1 MMFPVFMLVTALAPA
16 AQQPPAQNP
25 PEPLA
30 TVAAPGP
37 TAVSTGGAEAAIQT
51 GLAAYKRRQF
61 GKAEIEFR
69 KAVDA
74 DPGSA
79 AAHFYLGYTYYKIV
93 EPRRP
98 FDPGKQK
105 AAQEFAKAYELDPAF
120 KPVWAWRKGK

>member
-1 MMFPVFMLVTALAPA
+1 MMLPVFIVAVALAPA
-16 AQQPPAQNP
+16 PQAPPP
-25 PEPLA
+25 PSEPLA
-30 TVAAPGP
+30 ASEAPAP
-37 TAVSTGGAEAAIQT
+37 TAVSAGGADAAIQA
-51 GLAAYKRRQF
+51 GLNAFRRRQF

-93 EPRRP
+93 EPHRP

-120 KPVWAWRKGK
+120 KPVWSWKKGK

>member
-1 MMFPVFMLVTALAPA
+1 MMLPVFVLAAVLAPSP
-16 AQQPPAQNP
+16 QEPPP
-25 PEPLA
+25 PSEPLA
-30 TVAAPGP
+30 GAEQPAP
-37 TAVSTGGAEAAIQT
+37 TAVSATGADAAIQA
-51 GLAAYKRRQF
+51 GLHAFRRKQF

-69 KAVDA
+69 KAVEA

-93 EPRRP
+93 EPRRA

-120 KPVWAWRKGK
+120 RPAWSRKKGK

>member
-1 MMFPVFMLVTALAPA
+1 MMLPVLMLAAALVPAP
-16 AQQPPAQNP
+16 QEPPAQNA

-30 TVAAPGP
+30 TVAAPAP
-37 TAVSTGGAEAAIQT
+37 TSVSTGGAEAAIQT

-98 FDPGKQK
+98 FDPGKQR
-105 AAQEFAKAYELDPAF
+105 AAQEFAKAFELDPAF
-120 KPVWAWRKGK
+120 KPVWASKKR